1 MVWQVCVYLLT
12 GFHPGESRSSTKN
25 AGSWILWFLYPDF
38 SIRWSGQCGISEY
51 DEFIGG
57 EEMDE
62 NGLVPISY
70 TLARSLEANIFLLAQ
85 TDGGYYLQSAEAFY
99 ASHTYA

>member
-1 MVWQVCVYLLT
+1 
-12 GFHPGESRSSTKN
+12 
-25 AGSWILWFLYPDF
+25 
-38 SIRWSGQCGISEY
+38 
-51 DEFIGG
+51 
-57 EEMDE
+57 MDE